1 LYKAHARRGMNMD
14 NDQLGTK
21 LLTQMAQGSKQA
33 FNRFY
38 ETYITFVLNIA
49 MQILGD
55 LKEAEDLC
63 HDIFLDI
70 YQHPKR
76 YDPQKG
82 SVKAWLAVKTRSSS
96 IDRLRKRK
104 PVLIHKLELLETE
117 DAVRTEWHVLNKI
130 EKEILLEALRHI
142 PEKQR
147 KIIYG
152 VYFENKT
159 QRELAETLDQ
169 PLGTIKSSIRY
180 GLRNMRKQKS
190 LLNWAKSGGE

>member
-1 LYKAHARRGMNMD
+1 MD

-82 SVKAWLAVKTRSSS
+82 SVKAWLAVKTRSRS

>member
-1 LYKAHARRGMNMD
+1 MN
-14 NDQLGTK
+14 NKHIGPA
-21 LLTQMAQGSKQA
+21 LLTQIAQGSKQA
-33 FNRFY
+33 FNQFY
-38 ETYITFVLNIA
+38 ETYIPFVLHIA
-49 MQILGD
+49 VQILGD
-55 LKEAEDLC
+55 SSEAEDLC

-70 YQHPKR
+70 FQHPER

-82 SVKAWLAVKTRSSS
+82 SVKAWLAVKTRSRS

-117 DAVRTEWHVLNKI
+117 DAVKTELYVLNKI
-130 EKEILLEALRHI
+130 ENETLLEALRHI

-152 VYFENKT
+152 AYFEGKT
-159 QRELAETLDQ
+159 QRELAEALDE

-180 GLRNMRKQKS
+180 GLQNMRKQKS